1 MTINYIVSHL
11 QAMLLW
17 LRAGYTDIY
26 VQQRIV
32 SKYNLKYCKLQA
44 RMKMIK

>member
-11 QAMLLW
+11 QAMLLC

-26 VQQRIV
+26 VQQTYRTAELLA
-32 SKYNLKYCKLQA
+32 NTT
-44 RMKMIK
+44 